1 MDNIILFHQWLLGLI
16 EDLALIL
23 KVFGFIGLRPW
34 SKLIQLQVWTKLVKK
49 IWKNVLRPNEL
60 GLRSVGGQCGEVSGG
75 GSDVIGARCP
85 DIICV
90 SRYIG
95 PGLGKDLSLQPLW
108 RPALSQEAVSTLH
121 SSLLLLVS
129 PYSANN
135 MAKQTSSTNTARMYV
150 ILNKWT
156 LFQKKKEIL
165 WGGVGKGI
173 FQNCDL
179 IYFTLMTS
187 PWSLKTYNP

>member
-1 MDNIILFHQWLLGLI
+1 M
-16 EDLALIL
+16 
-23 KVFGFIGLRPW
+23 
-34 SKLIQLQVWTKLVKK
+34 
-49 IWKNVLRPNEL
+49 
-60 GLRSVGGQCGEVSGG
+60 SGG

-108 RPALSQEAVSTLH
+108 RPALSQKAVSTLH

-135 MAKQTSSTNTARMYV
+135 MAKQTSSTNAARMYV

-156 LFQKKKEIL
+156 LFKKKSLGRCWQRDISKLRLNLFHADDFTMVSKNIQPIE
-165 WGGVGKGI
+165 GVQFSLEAASEQLGWKSNNEMTKYAYENEKG
-173 FQNCDL
+173 
-179 IYFTLMTS
+179 S
-187 PWSLKTYNP
+187 WWSQRIHHQVKEQRLLESR